1 MRETW
6 GTRLGHPPVT
16 PALQI
21 FTNERGRRQSSTDS
35 SEKRE
40 PTGRHGG
47 TPTPVYASH
56 RYGPHQKRGS
66 GVPTIMKAKTA
77 VLLVVLG
84 WLAPVV
90 CAAQYQQAPP
100 PPEQASADQAPV
112 QASPM
117 SPDQL
122 QQLVAPIALYPDSLV
137 AQILAASTYPTQIVE
152 AGRWLQSNPGL
163 QGQAL
168 ADAVN
173 QQPWDP
179 SVKALVQF
187 PSVLSNLD
195 QNLSWTQSLG
205 DAYYNQ
211 PQDVMNAI
219 QVMREKARAAG
230 NLNSTPQQVVT
241 NNGPQI
247 VIAPANPNIVYVP
260 TYDPWLIYGPPIPVW
275 PGFVYGPVWVA
286 RPFFGFGIGINIGF
300 FGGFGWGWPHW
311 GLNWGARRVYY
322 GGAPWVS
329 RGPAFFDHR
338 AYVRPEYRPGVGR
351 APQPYRGEAGRPVA
365 PNRGEVPR
373 PAEGY
378 HGART
383 AEPYRGAAPSY
394 HATAP
399 RPVEPP
405 VNRGFGSP
413 RGQSGT
419 HSGAF
424 SGYAHG
430 GTTNGYAQRGAS
442 SMGAAHGGGG
452 EHGGGGGHGGGK
464 H

>member
-1 MRETW
+1 
-6 GTRLGHPPVT
+6 
-16 PALQI
+16 
-21 FTNERGRRQSSTDS
+21 
-35 SEKRE
+35 
-40 PTGRHGG
+40 
-47 TPTPVYASH
+47 
-56 RYGPHQKRGS
+56 
-66 GVPTIMKAKTA
+66 MKSAMA
-77 VLLVVLG
+77 VLLVTFGL
-84 WLAPVV
+84 LAAPVF
-90 CAAQYQQAPP
+90 CAAQYQDAPP
-100 PPEQASADQAPV
+100 PDQASAEQTQV

-152 AGRWLQSNPGL
+152 AGRWLQANPGL

-168 ADAVN
+168 ADAAN

-187 PSVLSNLD
+187 PSVLSNMD

-241 NNGPQI
+241 TAGPQI
-247 VIAPANPNIVYVP
+247 VIQPANPNIVYVP

-275 PGFVYGPVWVA
+275 PGFVFGPVWVG
-286 RPFFGFGIGINIGF
+286 RPYFGFGLGINIGF
-300 FGGFGWGWPHW
+300 WGGFGWGWPHW
-311 GLNWGARRVYY
+311 GLDWGARRVYY
-322 GGAPWVS
+322 NRAPWVPH
-329 RGPAFFDHR
+329 GAAFFDHR
-338 AYVRPEYRPGVGR
+338 AYVRPEYRPGAGR
-351 APQPYRGEAGRPVA
+351 APTPYRGEAGHPGEPYRGQAARPPE
-365 PNRGEVPR
+365 PNRGEAAR
-373 PAEGY
+373 PPQA
-378 HGART
+378 
-383 AEPYRGAAPSY
+383 YRGAEPSY
-394 HATAP
+394 RPASPHA
-399 RPVEPP
+399 VEPP

-413 RGQSGT
+413 QGASGT

-430 GTTNGYAQRGAS
+430 GTTNGYAQRGAQ
-442 SMGAAHGGGG
+442 SMGSAHG
-452 EHGGGGGHGGGK
+452 EGGHGGG
-464 H
+464 HR

>member
-1 MRETW
+1 M
-6 GTRLGHPPVT
+6 
-16 PALQI
+16 
-21 FTNERGRRQSSTDS
+21 
-35 SEKRE
+35 
-40 PTGRHGG
+40 
-47 TPTPVYASH
+47 
-56 RYGPHQKRGS
+56 
-66 GVPTIMKAKTA
+66 
-77 VLLVVLG
+77 
-84 WLAPVV
+84 
-90 CAAQYQQAPP
+90 
-100 PPEQASADQAPV
+100 SA
-112 QASPM
+112 
-117 SPDQL
+117 DQL

-152 AGRWLQSNPGL
+152 AERWLQSNPGL

-187 PSVLSNLD
+187 PSVLSNMD

-211 PQDVMNAI
+211 PQDVMNSI

-275 PGFVYGPVWVA
+275 PGFVFGPVWVG
-286 RPFFGFGIGINIGF
+286 RPYFGFGIGINIGF

-338 AYVRPEYRPGVGR
+338 VYAAPG
-351 APQPYRGEAGRPVA
+351 YRGG
-365 PNRGEVPR
+365 R
-373 PAEGY
+373 PAEAY
-378 HGART
+378 RGARP
-383 AEPYRGAAPSY
+383 AEPYRGAAPRPSEAY
-394 HATAP
+394 HGAEPNRGATPNYRAAAP
-399 RPVEPP
+399 HAVEPP
-405 VNRGFGSP
+405 VNRGFGEP
-413 RGQSGT
+413 HGQSGV

-430 GTTNGYAQRGAS
+430 GTTNGYAERGAH

-452 EHGGGGGHGGGK
+452 HGGGHR
-464 H
+464 